1 LARRRTLS
9 LRHAG
14 DLASCRRS
22 FVKEAKKLTRRVTQH
37 DTKTTHPTSGRSDPT
52 GAPPPAG
59 GARRLLTR
67 WLPPVLGGAVALAL
81 IFWLYRDLDLGRFVE
96 GLRRAHPGWIGML
109 ALTILLEQL
118 VNGWKWRQ
126 ILHDVKPVR
135 TMRLTGALLAGYGAN
150 VLVPLGISP
159 LVRSW
164 LIARMEDLKMG
175 TVLTTTVIARF
186 IDGVIFAL
194 FAGLVAMA
202 GGAPQIA
209 GNLELGLAVAGAL
222 NFALFGALLWAMFRF
237 RALFAREGPLICRL
251 FDWVAKWFRA
261 NGAALRGSLC
271 EGVVWPRSPRR
282 RLKVLVGAVA
292 AKLVSATHYLWAG
305 LAVGVVLAPF
315 DYLFLMVFA
324 GFSLVL
330 SRFVRVPGGFV
341 IGSALAFDLLGVP
354 QEQALLMIL
363 FNWMLSIIL
372 VVGFGLIVLWQS
384 GIDIRRARVEAEAA
398 DVRV

>member
-1 LARRRTLS
+1 MWSFPLPRFAR
-9 LRHAG
+9 HW
-14 DLASCRRS
+14 
-22 FVKEAKKLTRRVTQH
+22 
-37 DTKTTHPTSGRSDPT
+37 
-52 GAPPPAG
+52 APPIF
-59 GARRLLTR
+59 
-67 WLPPVLGGAVALAL
+67 GAVAALAL
-81 IFWLYRDLDLGRFVE
+81 IFWLYRDLDFGRFLD
-96 GLRRAHPGWIGML
+96 GLGEARTGWIGVL
-109 ALTILLEQL
+109 AGTILLEQL
-118 VNGWKWRQ
+118 LNGWKWRQ

-135 TMRLTGALLAGYGAN
+135 TLRLTGALLAGYGAN

-164 LIARMEDLKMG
+164 LIARMEGLKMG
-175 TVLTTTVIARF
+175 TVLTTTILARF
-186 IDGVIFAL
+186 IDGVVFAL

-202 GGAPQIA
+202 GKVPQIA
-209 GNLELGLAVAGAL
+209 GNLELGLAVAGAV
-222 NFALFGALLWAMFRF
+222 NFTLFGALLWAMFRF

-271 EGVVWPRSPRR
+271 EGVVWPRAPRH
-282 RLKVLVGAVA
+282 RLNVLLGAVA
-292 AKLVSATHYLWAG
+292 AKLISATHYIWAG

-341 IGSALAFDLLGVP
+341 IGSALAFELLGVP
-354 QEQALLMIL
+354 EEQALLMIL

-372 VVGFGLIVLWQS
+372 VVGVGLIVLWQS
-384 GIDIRRARVEAEAA
+384 GLDIRRARQEAEAA